1 MGWLELFCLLA
12 VLVYTVF
19 LLLNIF
25 SLFPR
30 KKIEHLPIDFSPS
43 TLVTVIIAA
52 RNEEKNIGACLKD
65 ILEQDFPKEY
75 IEMIVVNDHSE
86 DRTAEIA
93 ATYLEEN
100 FTHYQ
105 LLHLEE
111 GQKGKKPALLKAIA
125 QSKGDII
132 ITRDA
137 DTLSHSKN
145 WLREIAGRFTKG
157 NCDLLVSPVLLSGN
171 NSFSTAFQKYENLAL
186 LLLGR
191 GMAKNNLPIVCSGAN
206 LAYKKEVFLEL
217 DPYRDNLHIASGDD
231 MFLLKKAFRGSC
243 NIQSSTHP
251 NSVVYTPAEAG
262 PKNALFQRL
271 RWASKTGRISI
282 LPVFLSGLT
291 LILANTACL
300 LTGIYLFVD
309 SSYLAFGLFTLIIKL
324 LIDFLLLFLSA
335 RMFNVK
341 FSPAWYLP
349 AFVFNIAYTPAIAL
363 VSLFVKPI
371 WKGRNS

>member
-19 LLLNIF
+19 LLMNVF
-25 SLFPR
+25 TLFPR
-30 KKIEHLPIDFSPS
+30 KKVKFSS
-43 TLVTVIIAA
+43 TDLASNTLFTVIIAA
-52 RNEEKNIGACLKD
+52 RNEEKNIQICLED
-65 ILEQDFPKEY
+65 IAGQDFPKEY
-75 IEMIVVNDHSE
+75 VEVLVVNDHSE
-86 DRTAEIA
+86 DRTAEVA
-93 ATYLEEN
+93 EPYLKEN
-100 FTHYQ
+100 FLHYQ

-111 GQKGKKPALLKAIA
+111 GEKGKKAALLKAIA

-137 DTLSHSKN
+137 DTLSQSKH
-145 WLREIAGRFTKG
+145 WLKEIARNFENS

-186 LLLGR
+186 VLLGT

-206 LAYKKEVFLEL
+206 LAYKKEVFLRL
-217 DPYRDNLHIASGDD
+217 KPYRDNLHIASGDD
-231 MFLLKKAFRGSC
+231 MFLLKKAFRGAC
-243 NIQSSTHP
+243 IIYSSNHP
-251 NSVVYTPAEAG
+251 HSVVYTPAEEGA
-262 PKNALFQRL
+262 KNAFFQRL
-271 RWASKTGRISI
+271 RWASKTGRIGI

-300 LTGIYLFVD
+300 LTGVYLFVD
-309 SSYLAFGLFTLIIKL
+309 SSYLAFGLFTLLIKL

-363 VSLFVKPI
+363 VSLFVKPV
-371 WKGRNS
+371 WKGRSS

>member
-1 MGWLELFCLLA
+1 MGWFELFCLLA

-19 LLLNIF
+19 LLVNIF
-25 SLFPR
+25 TLFPR
-30 KKIEHLPIDFSPS
+30 KKIRSSS
-43 TLVTVIIAA
+43 TDLVPNTLLTLIIAA
-52 RNEEKNIGACLKD
+52 RNEEKNIQACLED
-65 ILEQDFPKEY
+65 IAGQDFPKEY
-75 IEMIVVNDHSE
+75 IEVVVVNDHSE

-93 ATYLEEN
+93 ETYLEEN
-100 FTHYQ
+100 FLHYQ

-111 GQKGKKPALLKAIA
+111 GQKGKKAALLKAIA

-137 DTLSHSKN
+137 DTLAHSKQ
-145 WLREIAGRFTKG
+145 WLKETADWFANS

-186 LLLGR
+186 VMLGA

-206 LAYKKEVFLEL
+206 LAYKKETFVRL
-217 DPYRDNLHIASGDD
+217 DPYQDNLHIASGDD
-231 MFLLKKAFRGSC
+231 MFLLKKAFRGAC
-243 NIQSSTHP
+243 IIHSSSHP

-300 LTGIYLFVD
+300 LAGIYLFVD

-363 VSLFVKPI
+363 VSLFVKPV